1 MFITIDNQ
9 TTFVYTATHEI
20 QHDQPTVLF
29 IHGAANDHS
38 VWNTQC
44 RYFSTHGWN
53 AIAIDLPAHGQSKGL
68 PLRSISALADWVEKL
83 AKSLNLEEFAIVG
96 HSMGSL
102 IGLELASRKNSP
114 INQLV
119 LVGIN
124 APMPVSE
131 QLLKTAK
138 DNPKIAYRLVNQY
151 SFSGRAKLGKNDIP
165 GISMQ
170 GVSIKLM
177 NRAQPG
183 VLHAD
188 FIACNRYDTGI
199 SSAEKITCPTLLL
212 LGSQDR
218 MTPASRTK
226 ILRDAI
232 PGSLIKV
239 LPGTGHAIM
248 AEQPNQVTECLK
260 NFLVN
265 KEKTNYSGK
274 T

>member
-9 TTFVYTATHEI
+9 DTFIYTAAREI
-20 QHDQPTVLF
+20 HHDQPSVLF

-53 AIAIDLPAHGQSKGL
+53 ALAIDLPGHGQSKGL
-68 PLRSISALADWVEKL
+68 PLNSISALADWVEKCT
-83 AKSLNLEEFAIVG
+83 KILNLEQLALVG

-102 IGLELASRKNSP
+102 IGLELASRTNSLA
-114 INQLV
+114 NQIA

-124 APMPVSE
+124 VPMPVSD
-131 QLLKTAK
+131 QLLETAK
-138 DNPKIAYRLVNQY
+138 NNPKVAYQLVNQY

-165 GISMQ
+165 GLSMQ
-170 GVSIKLM
+170 GISLKLM

-188 FIACNRYDTGI
+188 FVACNTYDKGI
-199 SSAEKITCPTLLL
+199 SSAQKIKCPSILL
-212 LGSQDR
+212 LGSQDK
-218 MTPASRTK
+218 MTPASRTQS
-226 ILRDAI
+226 LRDAL
-232 PGSLIKV
+232 PGSLVKV

-260 NFLVN
+260 SFLV
-265 KEKTNYSGK
+265 KF
-274 T
+274 